1 MNAITDMTFRSATEE
16 ERSSSVLQSY
26 LTICKRRWWVIGVCA
41 IGAAVLAA
49 GWSFYVKPIYQ
60 AKATVVIQ
68 QEGGDGLERERGRVL
83 DASPEYVQTHFE
95 LLRSHHVLKETAA
108 RVKLSE
114 QVEYRGFSDASGES
128 RSVSLRKTID
138 QMIGVAPPKPTEAQ
152 AIQEDLLLRR
162 FSERIQILPVR
173 GARLAHVI
181 VMAENPEF
189 AALAANT
196 LVSVYSERA
205 QDLNQQTKESVLQWY
220 TSHLNELRGKV
231 EASQQALYLFRA
243 KHGLLQAQERQ
254 AVATSKVA
262 ELNSELVKAEMKK
275 AELQVRLQHLQ
286 GVLLNRQ
293 QNGALAWSKLDAT
306 TEVLASPLIQTLRAQ
321 EIKDSGLVAEL
332 SDKYGALHPK
342 MARAEAELHDLRG
355 RIQEEFRKIYDSV
368 KQEYETAVT
377 RERRIKETVTRHN
390 TDKINDEKYEIEH
403 GILERE
409 AQSSQHLYEVFLKV
423 MKEADLAM
431 GMRTNNISLADPAV
445 SSLIPVRP
453 QKTLNT
459 LMGFFVG
466 LMSGTALAFV
476 LDARDRSLKSPID
489 IERYL
494 PTTSLLG
501 VIPRLAGSAEGHEA
515 LLLNSHSTGP
525 MAESYRTIRA
535 SLLLSNTSQ
544 LPSCVLITSPGA
556 NEGKTTLAV
565 NLASAVSHLEGKRV
579 LLIDADL
586 RHPTPHPIFMV
597 DRKNASPKGLK
608 HFLAGEAEPWDIIC
622 PTENSNLWV
631 VPRGD
636 RSVTA
641 AELLSSPQMNKL
653 LRWCRAEGFHILIDA
668 PPVLPV
674 TDAVVIGMQVD
685 GVLMVVSA
693 GQTTLEASRL
703 ALRRLSTAGCNV
715 LGIVMQKARL
725 TDIPYSTSYFANI
738 EGS

>member
-1 MNAITDMTFRSATEE
+1 MNAMTDMTLRSTMEE
-16 ERSSSVLQSY
+16 EHASSLLQTY
-26 LTICKRRWWVIGVCA
+26 LMICKRRWWVIALFA
-41 IGAAVLAA
+41 IGAAGLAA
-49 GWSFYVKPIYQ
+49 GWSFSVKPTYQ

-68 QEGGDGLERERGRVL
+68 QEVGDGLERERGRSL

-95 LLRSHHVLKETAA
+95 LLRSHHVLKETAT
-108 RVKLSE
+108 RVKLLE
-114 QVEYRGFSDASGES
+114 QPEYRTGSGTATESWVAS
-128 RSVSLRKTID
+128 VRKTIN
-138 QMIGVAPPKPTEAQ
+138 QMLDATPPKPAEVQ
-152 AIQEDLLLRR
+152 AVQEDLLLRR
-162 FSERIQILPVR
+162 FSEHVQILPVR
-173 GARLAHVI
+173 GSRLAHVI

-205 QDLNQQTKESVLQWY
+205 QELNQQTKESALHWY

-231 EASQQALYLFRA
+231 EASEQALYLFRA

-254 AVATSKVA
+254 AVATTKVA

-286 GVLLNRQ
+286 GVLLNPQ
-293 QNGALAWSKLDAT
+293 QNGALDWSKLDAT
-306 TEVLASPLIQTLRAQ
+306 TEVLASPLIQTLRTQ
-321 EIKDSGLVAEL
+321 EIKASGTVAEL
-332 SDKYGALHPK
+332 SDKYGTLHPK
-342 MARAEAELHDLRG
+342 MARAEAELQDLRG
-355 RIQEEFRKIYDSV
+355 RIQEEFRKVYDSV

-377 RERRIKETVTRHN
+377 RERKMKETVTRHN
-390 TDKINDEKYEIEH
+390 TDKINVEKYEIEH

-409 AQSSQHLYEVFLKV
+409 AQSSQHLYDVFLKV

-431 GMRTNNISLADPAV
+431 GMRANNISLADPAV
-445 SSLIPVRP
+445 ASLIPVRP

-459 LMGFFVG
+459 LMGFLVG

-501 VIPRLAGSAEGHEA
+501 VIPQLAGPAKGPDT

-525 MAESYRTIRA
+525 MAESYRTIRT
-535 SLLLSNTSQ
+535 SLLLSDTRQ

-586 RHPTPHPIFMV
+586 RHPTPHSIFMV
-597 DRKNASPKGLK
+597 DGKNGSQKGLK
-608 HFLAGEAEPWDIIC
+608 HFLAGEVEPRDIIY
-622 PTENSNLWV
+622 PTKNSNLWV

-636 RSVTA
+636 RSATA
-641 AELLSSPQMNKL
+641 AELLCSTQMNTL
-653 LRWCRAEGFHILIDA
+653 LRWCRAEGFHILVDA

-703 ALRRLSTAGCNV
+703 ALRRLSSVGCNV
-715 LGIVMQKARL
+715 LGIVMQKARM
-725 TDIPYSTSYFANI
+725 TDTPYYSSYFANI
-738 EGS
+738 EGG